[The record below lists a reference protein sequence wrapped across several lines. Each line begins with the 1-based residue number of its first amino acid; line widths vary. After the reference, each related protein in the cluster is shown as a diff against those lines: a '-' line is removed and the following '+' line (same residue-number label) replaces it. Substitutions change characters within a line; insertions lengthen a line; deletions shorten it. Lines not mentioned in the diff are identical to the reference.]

1 MNLELDNNKIVI
13 INDFLQENDYKNITY
28 NLCNSSYRSESKS
41 SLKVDPHGHWVL
53 NFVSGEN
60 STSDNIKDIFSFI
73 KYDDIK
79 NVWTYIQKKYNL
91 EDKILL
97 RCYSNAYTYGTE
109 GYPHTDSQRKDEWTI
124 VLFMNDEWSIN
135 WAGELVFFSND
146 EIIKAVLP
154 KKNTAVIFPS
164 HMIHVARSV
173 SRICYQVRRTLMF
186 KFKNKNI

>member
-1 MNLELDNNKIVI
+1 
-13 INDFLQENDYKNITY
+13 
-28 NLCNSSYRSESKS
+28 
-41 SLKVDPHGHWVL
+41 
-53 NFVSGEN
+53 
-60 STSDNIKDIFSFI
+60 
-73 KYDDIK
+73 
-79 NVWTYIQKKYNL
+79 
-91 EDKILL
+91 
-97 RCYSNAYTYGTE
+97 
-109 GYPHTDSQRKDEWTI
+109 
-124 VLFMNDEWSIN
+124 MNDEWSIN